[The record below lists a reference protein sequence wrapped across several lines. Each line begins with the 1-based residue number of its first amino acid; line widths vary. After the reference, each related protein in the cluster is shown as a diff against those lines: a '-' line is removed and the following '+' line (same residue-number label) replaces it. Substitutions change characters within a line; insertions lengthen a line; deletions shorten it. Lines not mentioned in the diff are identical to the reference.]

1 MMSQTTNN
9 LFKDVAAAI
18 STGNDIVLATHIL
31 PDGDAI
37 GSLIGLALI
46 LRKAGKKV
54 LASWGNR
61 FAYPAQY
68 SFLEGQDLLVSPDR
82 LPKQPALLVVLD
94 CGSPDRLGSLEKL
107 LKSSELTINID
118 HHRNNTGY
126 AMINA
131 VSANFASTAEMVYE
145 LGKELSVAIDK
156 AIAENLY
163 TGLVTD
169 TGRFQYSNT
178 TARSFVTASELIRY
192 GVDPSKIFR
201 HVYESTTFERLKLAG
216 AALSKTVFDES
227 TGLIYTAVSK
237 TDFAKTGSSVEDTE
251 NLIDFLRAVKG
262 VSVAAVLKETDAGWR
277 VSLRS
282 TGKVDVG
289 ALAEDNNGGGHRLA
303 AGYTASGDFEETLRN
318 LKEIIAGEAK

>member
-1 MMSQTTNN
+1 MMSRTTNN

-18 STGNDIVLATHIL
+18 SAGNDIVLATHIL

-37 GSLIGLALI
+37 GSLIGLALM
-46 LRKAGKKV
+46 LRQAGKSV

-82 LPKQPALLVVLD
+82 LPKKPKLLIALD
-94 CGSPDRLGSLEKL
+94 CGSPERLGSLQKL

-131 VSANFASTAEMVYE
+131 VSPDIASTAEMVYK
-145 LGKELSVAIDK
+145 LGKELGLTINK

-178 TARSFVTASELIRY
+178 TASSLTTASELIGY
-192 GVDPSKIFR
+192 GVDPAKIFR
-201 HVYESTTFERLKLAG
+201 NVYESTTFERLKLTG
-216 AALSKTVFDES
+216 AALSKTVFNEE
-227 TGLIYTAVSK
+227 TGLIYTAITK
-237 TDFAKTGSSVEDTE
+237 EDFGRTGSSVEDSE

-262 VSVAAVLKETDAGWR
+262 VRVAAVFKQTDAGWR

-282 TGKVDVG
+282 TGKIDVG
-289 ALAEDNNGGGHRLA
+289 ALAEENNGGGHRLA
-303 AGYTASGDFEETLRN
+303 AGYTAKGGFEEALRN